1 MLPIKMT
8 SLLNTL
14 RYMLLATAA
23 TLALAACGPGTG
35 GTGTGPIGVTLGF
48 VGGSSNGNTT
58 GPGASCV
65 GSCSDVALRLDTE
78 RVELTTPCL
87 QFVAD
92 GAWFADSA
100 GLALIVGQIRP
111 LAGTSTAATSG
122 NLATLRLQ
130 FSAAPVGSDSVVVS
144 LTDDTGRVLLAP
156 LTLRRNDA
164 PSASPGVCQAP

>member
-14 RYMLLATAA
+14 RYLLLTTAA

-48 VGGSSNGNTT
+48 VGGSANGNTT

-65 GSCSDVALRLDTE
+65 GSCSDVALRLDTD

-87 QFVAD
+87 RFVAD
-92 GAWFADSA
+92 GAWSADGA

-111 LAGTSTAATSG
+111 LASTSSATTAGA
-122 NLATLRLQ
+122 LLRLQ
-130 FSAAPVGSDSVVVS
+130 FSAAVASSGSVTVS
-144 LTDDTGRVLLAP
+144 LSDDTGRVLLAP
-156 LTLRRNDA
+156 LTLQRNDA
-164 PSASPGVCQAP
+164 LNTSPGICQAP